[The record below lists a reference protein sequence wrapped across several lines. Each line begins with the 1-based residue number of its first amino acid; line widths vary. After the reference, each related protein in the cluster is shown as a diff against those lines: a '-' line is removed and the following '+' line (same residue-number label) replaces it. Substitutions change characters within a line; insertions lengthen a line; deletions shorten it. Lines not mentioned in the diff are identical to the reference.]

1 MNRDM
6 EQKKKYIAPEIEIVP
21 IEFESSLMASS
32 SPRFQNKDGIDLL
45 ESEESSSSA
54 PWLSLGNDPESLVS
68 TKG

>member
-32 SPRFQNKDGIDLL
+32 SQDFRIRMGLIYLNQKNPLL
-45 ESEESSSSA
+45 LPLA
-54 PWLSLGNDPESLVS
+54 ITW
-68 TKG
+68 K